1 MKIFDSMKKIFII
14 LTVAATSLLICSCT
28 KEDRIITVERQWI
41 GAVSINAG
49 EEPLSFCFD
58 LGKTV
63 EDNMVIAVKSGD
75 IKKNKVGDIG
85 NINPGDIDFGN
96 LGDLSNLGELGEMIK
111 LVLSLNDEDYIYSD
125 YATLSYT
132 LTYTGKD
139 TGTITFKE
147 PGITGDSM
155 TVEFKNLTNTSVT
168 ISFDKE
174 TIELAATEKELK
186 KISDNFFKMLF

>member
-1 MKIFDSMKKIFII
+1 MKKIFII

-41 GAVSINAG
+41 GAVSINDG

-125 YATLSYT
+125 YTTLSYT